1 MEVEQRHVHVVAV
14 CLIIAIV
21 LSVCSSFQIE
31 KVCMKVYDLEYQLT
45 GYNCLFKGS
54 GIYTYTASNLV
65 NKITFDRIDSYSY
78 VAIEN
83 KGVAKIDIKR
93 GSLSLCRN
101 VLSSKNDIE
110 IVVAGQKCVSI
121 FHFRQRS

>member
-1 MEVEQRHVHVVAV
+1 MQTSFGIFTSSFVLQILIPKVCKVARMTVMEVEQRHVHVVAV

-31 KVCMKVYDLEYQLT
+31 NVCMKVYDLEYQLT

-65 NKITFDRIDSYSY
+65 NKITFDRIDSYTLLS
-78 VAIEN
+78 
-83 KGVAKIDIKR
+83 KIR
-93 GSLSLCRN
+93 EL
-101 VLSSKNDIE
+101 
-110 IVVAGQKCVSI
+110 
-121 FHFRQRS
+121 QRLISREEV